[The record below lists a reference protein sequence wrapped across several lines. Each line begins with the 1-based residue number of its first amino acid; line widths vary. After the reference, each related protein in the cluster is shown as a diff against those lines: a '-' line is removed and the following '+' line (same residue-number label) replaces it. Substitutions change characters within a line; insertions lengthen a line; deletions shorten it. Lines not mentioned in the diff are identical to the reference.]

1 MDFHVEKE
9 SEKRREEV
17 EKKIEAKHEKGYF
30 VYHLLLVTATPNE
43 VQFIA

>member
-1 MDFHVEKE
+1 MEKE
-9 SEKRREEV
+9 NEKRRAEG

-30 VYHLLLVTATPNE
+30 VYHVLLVTARPNE